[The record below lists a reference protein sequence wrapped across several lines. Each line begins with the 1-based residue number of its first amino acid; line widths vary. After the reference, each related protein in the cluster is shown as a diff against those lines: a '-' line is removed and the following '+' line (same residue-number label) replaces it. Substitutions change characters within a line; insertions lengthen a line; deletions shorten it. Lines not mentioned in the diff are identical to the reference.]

1 MATVNLDGKKKFIKN
16 LPSRPYCTEHL
27 TQGTHIRDRSD
38 AICYPYIQM
47 NQHRRSY
54 IVIDV
59 DIKNSAFL
67 WEYFDLPEPTIICVN
82 PESTHCHYFY
92 ELENGVLFPKSN
104 GENNNYN
111 RKAMILFEA
120 TCKSF
125 TKKIGGDFAYNS
137 FIAKN
142 PLHPHWVTHWSC
154 AIYSLKSLSEY
165 VDLDWTCL
173 KSQDADFNDIASRNC
188 FIFNAAR
195 KMTYPIIHPG
205 ISFDEIYEFVLSTVH
220 QLNQNLSE
228 KLPQGELRTITNSI
242 TRYCFKNKNGII
254 KLKTKISLDQDEI
267 KSRQKIAAHATN
279 NNQKLST
286 KQKIENC
293 ILDLKSNN
301 KKITVK
307 LIADSIGMSRSHL
320 SSKYSEHIR
329 GLI

>member
-1 MATVNLDGKKKFIKN
+1 MATVNLDGQKRFIKN

-27 TQGTHIRDRSD
+27 TKGTHIRDRND

-67 WEYFDLPEPTIICVN
+67 WECFDLPEPTIICVN

-92 ELENGVLFPKSN
+92 ELENGVLFQKSN
-104 GENNNYN
+104 GENNNYS
-111 RKAMILFEA
+111 RKAMMLFEA

-125 TKKIGGDFAYNS
+125 TNKIGGDFAYNS

-154 AIYSLKSLSEY
+154 AQYSLKSLSEY
-165 VDLDWTCL
+165 VEVDWTCL
-173 KSQDADFNDIASRNC
+173 KSQVTDFHNVASRNC
-188 FIFNAAR
+188 SIFDAAR
-195 KMTYPIIHPG
+195 KMTYPIIHPD
-205 ISFDEIYEFVLSTVH
+205 ISFEEIYEFVLSTVNH
-220 QLNQNLSE
+220 LNQSFLD

-242 TRYCFKNKNGII
+242 TRYCFKNRNVI
-254 KLKTKISLDQDEI
+254 KKEKAKIRLDQDEI
-267 KSRQKIAAHATN
+267 KSRQKKAAVTTN
-279 NNQKLST
+279 NCQKVST

-293 ILDLKSNN
+293 IIDLKNNN
-301 KKITVK
+301 KKITIK
-307 LIADSIGMSRSHL
+307 SIADNIGMSRSHL
-320 SSKYSEHIR
+320 SSKYSGYIHR
-329 GLI
+329 LI